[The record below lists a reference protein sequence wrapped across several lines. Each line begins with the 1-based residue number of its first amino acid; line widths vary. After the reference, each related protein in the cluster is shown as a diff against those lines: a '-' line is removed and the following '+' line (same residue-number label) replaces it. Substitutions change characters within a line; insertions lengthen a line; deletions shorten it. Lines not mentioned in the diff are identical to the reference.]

1 MYLLNKDFVTPIHKV
16 PNLNLELINDTQLE
30 LHKQYP
36 EKYTLLIFY
45 SGYHCPKCKQQLEER
60 DWELYIATSISDS
73 EPETFSESGLFFVKP
88 DNTLYYQDL

>member
-1 MYLLNKDFVTPIHKV
+1 VYLLNKDFVTPIHKV

-45 SGYHCPKCKQQLEER
+45 RGYHCPKCKQQLEEFKVKLEEFTER
-60 DWELYIATSISDS
+60 GINLLGISMDT
-73 EPETFSESGLFFVKP
+73 EKTRQKNER
-88 DNTLYYQDL
+88 